1 MSSLAGCFWLRVSQE
16 GAIKV
21 SGLQSFESLARL
33 EDVLPSSL
41 TRLMGER
48 FSSLP
53 HGPPY
58 RAAQDIIAGF
68 FQLLK
73 ERQISEREKEG
84 RKGHGRGRERSCNV
98 FYKLISK
105 VIYHG

>member
-16 GAIKV
+16 GAIKM
-21 SGLQSFESLARL
+21 SGLQSFESLTRL

-41 TRLMGER
+41 MSLMGES
-48 FSSLP
+48 FSPLP
-53 HGPPY
+53 HGLPY
-58 RAAQDIIAGF
+58 RAAQDIVDGF
-68 FQLLK
+68 FQLLR
-73 ERQISEREKEG
+73 ERQTSEREKGG
-84 RKGHGRGRERSCNV
+84 RKGQGRGRERSCYV